1 VSQPPFDLSGLL
13 KQAQEIQGRLAEAQE
28 RLRHRTVE
36 VTVGGGMVTATA
48 NGRLELVRLSIDPS
62 VVNSGDL
69 AMLQDLVLAA
79 VNEVMRRAQEVAR
92 EEIQQVTGLPIPNL
106 LGGGG

>member
-13 KQAQEIQGRLAEAQE
+13 KQAKEIQGRLAEAQG

-36 VTVGGGMVTATA
+36 ATVGGGMVTATA

-62 VVNSGDL
+62 VVNAGDVE
-69 AMLQDLVLAA
+69 MLQDLVVAA

-92 EEIQQVTGLPIPNL
+92 EEIQQVTGFPIPNL